1 MRDRNDSNTTAKG
14 TETFMRTKRYDLA
27 KGIGILLVVMG
38 HLEYISEPLR
48 YFIVSFHMPLFF
60 VISGM
65 LMLEASEEKKEPRA
79 FVGKKLSRMGIPYLL
94 YSIAFLIIEVL
105 YGYMTGTFEKWTF
118 IQDIWLGIS
127 LYGIS
132 VLWFLP
138 AMFFGMLWFYLVRR
152 RFSHRVTLIILCIM
166 PVMSYGFTFVLEAYK
181 AATVYNFILS
191 ELYYVMAMALRSVF
205 ACFYLGAGYYFCYLL
220 KKKKYTEIKP
230 FPATLISAVLLAL
243 VAYLS
248 QVNGPVDLHFLIF
261 GNPLI
266 YLFDSMAGSLAVILI
281 SFALE
286 RIADTLFCRVLIYY
300 GINSLTVM
308 ATHIN
313 FYILYGSI
321 IFVMHLMKYIEHAK
335 GYLFCPLIVVTV
347 FAVEAAVIEGI
358 EVLKK
363 IVTKRA

>member
-1 MRDRNDSNTTAKG
+1 MK
-14 TETFMRTKRYDLA
+14 RTKSYDLA

-65 LMLEASEEKKEPRA
+65 LMLEAGEENKAPGVFIK
-79 FVGKKLSRMGIPYLL
+79 KKLSRMGLPYLL
-94 YSIAFLIIEVL
+94 YSIAFLIIEFL
-105 YGYMTGTFEKWTF
+105 YGHLTHSFEKWTF
-118 IQDIWLGIS
+118 IQDIWLALS

-138 AMFFGMLWFYLVRR
+138 AMFFGMLWLYLIRR
-152 RFSHRVTLIILCIM
+152 RFSHRWSVLFLCLM
-166 PVMSYGFTFVLEAYK
+166 LPVAYGLSFLLERYK
-181 AATVYNFILS
+181 AATIYDFLLS
-191 ELYYVMAMALRSVF
+191 ELYYVMAMALRSLF
-205 ACFYLGAGYYFCYLL
+205 ACFYLGFGYYLL
-220 KKKKYTEIKP
+220 YVLRKRG
-230 FPATLISAVLLAL
+230 ISAEAFRSAKNSAAAVAASLLIFVAI
-243 VAYLS
+243 AYLS

-261 GNPLI
+261 GNPFI
-266 YLFDSMAGSLAVILI
+266 YLFNSLSGSVAVLMI
-281 SFALE
+281 SRVLE
-286 RIADTLFCRVLIYY
+286 NIADTVFGRVIIYF

-321 IFVMHLMKYIEHAK
+321 LFVMHLMKYINHAK

-347 FAVEAAVIEGI
+347 FAVEAVVIEGMKFF
-358 EVLKK
+358 KK
-363 IVTKRA
+363 IVTGRS